1 MTKARDIADFKFENI
16 VDTGTEGTKVAT
28 GTTAQRG
35 STTGQFRFNSTTGK
49 FEGRNTNGFVTLEV
63 TPTVSSVNSSNITQ
77 AQIDANF
84 DLVITG
90 ENFSS
95 GDIVKFVG
103 NDNTEYTSP
112 TVTINSSTQI
122 TARITSSIDATKEP
136 YKVQITSVGGLT
148 GSLASAFNIDASP
161 VWQTASG
168 SLGDVLDSTRGSV
181 SLSVTATDDES
192 DTITYSVQSG
202 SLPSGL
208 SLNSSTGAIT
218 GSTSAVGSDTT
229 SNFTLR
235 ATSGTNTT
243 DRAFSIT
250 LKAPVT
256 QVFSYTGSNQ
266 TFTVPAG
273 LTSFQVYMWGA
284 GGNGGSSNASTRN
297 GGDGGAGGY
306 VAGTIS
312 NYSAGQTFSLLVGQG
327 TLNAF
332 ASTEVVSY
340 GGGGAGCDNSAG
352 TQPLGGHGG
361 GRSEISIGGGSNTP
375 AGTRILVAGA
385 GGGGGAFYYDG
396 EPSGNCTGGNAGY
409 TSGQS
414 GNGTGTP
421 PTGGSQSAGGNA
433 GSGATGGVGNAP
445 TNGSA
450 GIGGM
455 ARSGNQNIDNN
466 YGRPGGGGGGYY
478 GGGGGDGGGQSSTS
492 QGGGGGSSYYNS
504 SYVSNFAHATGSNTT
519 APENSNTYYASGIAK
534 GGTGNSGSNRTG
546 ALGGN
551 GRIVLVY

>member
-16 VDTGTEGTKVAT
+16 TDTGTEGTKVAS

-90 ENFSS
+90 ANFSS
-95 GDIVKFVG
+95 GDTVKFVG

-122 TARITSSIDATKEP
+122 TARITSNIDATKEP

-181 SLSVTATDDES
+181 SLSATATDDES

-250 LKAPVT
+250 LKAPISE
-256 QVFSYTGSNQ
+256 VFSYTGSNQ
-266 TFTVPAG
+266 TFTVPTG
-273 LTSFQVYMWGA
+273 VTSV
-284 GGNGGSSNASTRN
+284 
-297 GGDGGAGGY
+297 
-306 VAGTIS
+306 VAHV
-312 NYSAGQTFSLLVGQG
+312 F
-327 TLNAF
+327 
-332 ASTEVVSY
+332 
-340 GGGGAGCDNSAG
+340 
-352 TQPLGGHGG
+352 
-361 GRSEISIGGGSNTP
+361 
-375 AGTRILVAGA
+375 GA
-385 GGGGGAFYYDG
+385 GGGGGTAGGWQMGSAGGGGGAATGTINVSSLSSLLILVGQGGGANDDDNSTAVRSAFG
-396 EPSGNCTGGNAGY
+396 GGAGSGVGSDQQYGGGGGGLSGIFNGSYTHGNSILIAGGGAGGGSMMNSSDANLSRGGAGGGTTG
-409 TSGQS
+409 Q
-414 GNGTGTP
+414 NGTSPAGSYGGGGGT
-421 PTGGSQSAGGNA
+421 QSAGGTPTTGGNTNGNA
-433 GSGATGGVGNAP
+433 GSALQGGVAAD
-445 TNGSA
+445 T
-450 GIGGM
+450 
-455 ARSGNQNIDNN
+455 N
-466 YGRPGGGGGGYY
+466 YGGGGGGGYY
-478 GGGGGDGGGQSSTS
+478 GGAGGTYKEPSDMG
-492 QGGGGGSSYYNS
+492 GGGGGSGYQNTSLVSSGTLYQGNYATPGNS
-504 SYVSNFAHATGSNTT
+504 SSSYRSGAGDGGAGAGHAVATDGD
-519 APENSNTYYASGIAK
+519 
-534 GGTGNSGSNRTG
+534 
-546 ALGGN
+546 N
-551 GRIVLVY
+551 GRVVIVY